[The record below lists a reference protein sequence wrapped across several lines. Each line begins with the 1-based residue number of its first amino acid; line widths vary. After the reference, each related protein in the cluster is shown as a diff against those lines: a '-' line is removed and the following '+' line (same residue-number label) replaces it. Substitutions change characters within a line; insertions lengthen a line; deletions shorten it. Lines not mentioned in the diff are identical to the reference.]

1 MLKCKSL
8 LDYLNLFSPK
18 ECQKNDKTILKYF
31 QKFFINILFM
41 NRSFKKAKMNI
52 SIELTA
58 ISIENLNIL

>member
-31 QKFFINILFM
+31 QKL
-41 NRSFKKAKMNI
+41 
-52 SIELTA
+52 
-58 ISIENLNIL
+58 ENKHFAYE